1 MPSTSSGPDG
11 PGISYASAGVDIEA
25 GERAVE
31 ALRPLAEKAGR
42 PEVMGGIGG
51 FAGLFALKMG
61 RYREP
66 VLAASTDGVGT
77 KIAVAQAMGKHDTIG
92 LDLVAMVVDD
102 LVVCGAEPLF
112 LQDYIAVGKLVPEHI
127 AAVVTGIAAGCQQ
140 AGCAL
145 LGGETAEHP
154 GLMETGSYDISA
166 TGVGI
171 VEADAVLR
179 PDRVRPGDVLV
190 AMGSSGLHSNGY
202 SLARRVLLQIAR
214 MPLDGHVEEFGHT
227 LGEELLVPTRI
238 YARDCLA
245 LIAET
250 GVRTFSHITG
260 GGLAR
265 NLERV
270 LPERLQAVVERNTWT
285 PAPVFNLI
293 ATRGRVQR
301 EEMEKTFNMGVGM
314 VAVLPA
320 DDVDRALAVL
330 TARHVDAWVLGEVQ
344 RDSSAAAA
352 AAPGS
357 PVLLRGDHPRF

>member
-1 MPSTSSGPDG
+1 MPSHDPD
-11 PGISYASAGVDIEA
+11 PGLPLPAAASYAAAGVDIEA
-25 GERAVE
+25 GERAVD
-31 ALRPLAEKAGR
+31 AFRPLAAKASR

-51 FAGLFALKMG
+51 FAGLFKVKMA

-77 KIAVAQAMGKHDTIG
+77 KVAVAQAMGRHDTIG

-112 LQDYIAVGKLVPEHI
+112 LQDYIAVGKLVPEHVATI
-127 AAVVTGIAAGCQQ
+127 VGGIAEGCRM

-154 GLMETGSYDISA
+154 GVMEAGGYDLSA

-171 VEADAVLR
+171 VEADAMLR
-179 PDRVRPGDVLV
+179 PEHVRPGDVLV
-190 AMGSSGLHSNGY
+190 ALGSSGLHSNGY
-202 SLARRVLLQIAR
+202 SLARHVLLDIAR
-214 MPLDGHVEEFGHT
+214 LPLGGYVEELGRT
-227 LGEELLVPTRI
+227 LGDELLVPTRI

-245 LIAET
+245 LAAET
-250 GVRTFSHITG
+250 GVRTFAHVTG

-265 NLERV
+265 NLARV
-270 LPERLQAVVERNTWT
+270 MPDGLGATVERGSWT
-285 PAPVFNLI
+285 PAPVFGLI
-293 ATRGRVQR
+293 ASRGRVER
-301 EEMEKTFNMGVGM
+301 AEMEQTFNMGVGM

-330 TARHVDAWVLGEVQ
+330 MARHVPAWVLGEV
-344 RDSSAAAA
+344 RRGEGVELA
-352 AAPGS
+352 
-357 PVLLRGDHPRF
+357 GDHPRF

>member
-1 MPSTSSGPDG
+1 MPPTSSGSDG
-11 PGISYASAGVDIEA
+11 SGVSYAAAGVDIEA
-25 GERAVE
+25 GERAVN
-31 ALRPLAEKAGR
+31 ALRPLAEKATR
-42 PEVMGGIGG
+42 PEVLGGIGG
-51 FAGLFALKMG
+51 FAGLFAPKMS

-112 LQDYIAVGKLVPEHI
+112 LQDYIAVGKLVPEHV
-127 AAVVTGIAAGCQQ
+127 AAVVSGIAHGCQQ

-154 GLMETGSYDISA
+154 GLMESGSYDISA

-171 VEADAVLR
+171 VEAEAMLR
-179 PDRVRPGDVLV
+179 PDRVRRGDVLV

-214 MPLDGHVEEFGHT
+214 MPLDGHVEEFGRT
-227 LGEELLVPTRI
+227 LGEELLTPTRI

-250 GVRTFSHITG
+250 GVRTFAHITG

-265 NLERV
+265 NLDRV
-270 LPERLQAVVERNTWT
+270 LPNGLQAVVERSTWT

-293 ATRGRVQR
+293 ASRGRVER
-301 EEMEKTFNMGVGM
+301 AEMEKTFNMGVGM

-320 DDVDRALAVL
+320 DDIDRALAVL
-330 TARHVDAWVLGEVQ
+330 TARHVHAWVLGEV
-344 RDSSAAAA
+344 RRGPDKPSDTA
-352 AAPGS
+352 GS
-357 PVLLRGDHPRF
+357 RVLLQGEHPRF